1 MPTATTTC
9 RCFRAAIAAWS
20 HGGERAY
27 SCVQTTHVP
36 LAVRT
41 WASWRRGRLAW
52 RNWTP
57 SGPGTTAF
65 GSRWT
70 RSGAPKRPARR
81 QGMIRA
87 AHSRMLC
94 CFPRDLR
101 GSGTAPKGLH
111 PVADERRRPRDV
123 SSGCLRTWRGRTRSR
138 RSFCRPTA
146 FTVPDTSRAKRRPFV
161 ARRHPANARAWR
173 CISARATL
181 PTFHIGKK
189 LIIYIVYRYHTR
201 MRVYP

>member
-1 MPTATTTC
+1 MPTATTTR
-9 RCFRAAIAAWS
+9 RCFPCSYCCVESWR
-20 HGGERAY
+20 ERAY
-27 SCVQTTHVP
+27 SCTDYARPWHALFMGIVE
-36 LAVRT
+36 A
-41 WASWRRGRLAW
+41 WEASLEKLD
-52 RNWTP
+52 P
-57 SGPGTTAF
+57 SGPGTTALEAD
-65 GSRWT
+65 GRD
-70 RSGAPKRPARR
+70 RARRRPARR

-181 PTFHIGKK
+181 PTFHIGKN
-189 LIIYIVYRYHTR
+189 L
-201 MRVYP
+201 